1 MKIDELERL
10 LQGATR
16 CCPINRGWYNELDN
30 GTIVHFQIPIDEDF
44 PKDFHY
50 ELAKTNTPLVIHNE
64 SGALFELA
72 NLIQEK
78 TKDNP
83 DVEIK
88 KGCVIC
94 LKESTNSCD
103 LIDITN
109 KFKKL
114 YNIVNPI
121 VLEYKENLLSVIA
134 IVNSFAEV
142 YQKEKS
148 KLPFSFNVIDEL
160 HINEN
165 GHSRVLAKLLQY
177 KVERKYPILESFIKL
192 LQSKCQCEMNIKVG
206 APNIS
211 NEQNRIDALIVEKGK
226 YAIIIENKIYWAGDQ
241 KDQIDRYVDCVRQSG
256 FKTNDSTG
264 LLENVFVVYL
274 TQDGRKEVSSESFN
288 KARKVLGWKSDSEQ
302 GQFIPLNY
310 KDDIL
315 PWLKNDVLPNCTL
328 KEDLLS
334 SGIKQYI
341 DYLDG
346 LLGLRKSQ
354 IDLMYN
360 MKGLILEKCS
370 INESD
375 SIAEKIYATE
385 RMIQKT
391 NDLKSVLSTYK
402 DQLMS
407 FVNEFCQ
414 TTRKILQ
421 DRYSTMNW
429 KEPIDSTSW
438 ESGCIQMRSE
448 NWDSLVHLEWYPL
461 SQRQLV
467 EDTEYRLVL
476 HVEGNCRDTIGS
488 ILQNQLRIEKKSSE
502 RDIDTYFIKTFTSQ
516 QPFAILSE
524 DERFSFLKSVYEDND
539 VGTIIGKVNDAY
551 ARKDFS

>member
-1 MKIDELERL
+1 MKFDELENL
-10 LQGATR
+10 LQGETH

-30 GTIVHFQIPIDEDF
+30 GTIVHFQIPIDQVF
-44 PKDFHY
+44 PKEFHY

-64 SGALFELA
+64 SGAFFELA

-88 KGCVIC
+88 NDCVIC
-94 LKESTNSCD
+94 LKESTNSRD
-103 LIDITN
+103 LMDITN

-114 YNIVNPI
+114 YSIVNPI
-121 VLEYKENLLSVIA
+121 VLEYKENLLSVID

-177 KVERKYPILESFIKL
+177 RVEGKYPILESFIKL
-192 LQSKCQCEMNIKVG
+192 LQNKCQCEMNIKVG
-206 APNIS
+206 SPDIS
-211 NEQNRIDALIVEKGK
+211 NERNRIDALIVEKGK

-288 KARKVLGWKSDSEQ
+288 KAREVLGWKSDSEQ

-346 LLGLRKSQ
+346 LLGLRKNQ

-370 INESD
+370 INKND
-375 SIAEKIYATE
+375 SIAEKYYATE

-391 NDLKSVLSTYK
+391 NDLQSVLLTYK

-407 FVNEFCQ
+407 FVKDFCQ
-414 TTRKILQ
+414 ITKNILQ
-421 DRYSTMNW
+421 EKYSTLNW
-429 KEPIDSTSW
+429 EDPIDRTCW
-438 ESGCIQMRSE
+438 ETGYIQIRSK
-448 NWDSLVHLEWYPL
+448 NWEDRVHLEWIPL
-461 SQRQLV
+461 SQKQLL
-467 EDTEYRLVL
+467 EECEYTLVL
-476 HVEGNCRDTIGS
+476 HVEGGCRNTIGVSLNVEKISS
-488 ILQNQLRIEKKSSE
+488 IGE
-502 RDIDTYFIKTFTSQ
+502 IDTYFTKKFSSK
-516 QPFAILSE
+516 QPFALLSE
-524 DERFSFLKSVYEDND
+524 KDRESFLKSVYEDIE
-539 VGTIIGKVNDAY
+539 VATIIGKVNDAY
-551 ARKDFS
+551 ARKDF

>member
-1 MKIDELERL
+1 MIIDELENLMQRE
-10 LQGATR
+10 TH
-16 CCPINRGWYNELDN
+16 CCPINRGWYKELDN
-30 GTIVHFQIPIDEDF
+30 GTIVHFQIPIDEVF
-44 PKDFHY
+44 PNKFHY

-64 SGALFELA
+64 SDALFELA

-88 KGCVIC
+88 NDCVIC

-103 LIDITN
+103 PMDITN

-114 YNIVNPI
+114 YSIVNPI
-121 VLEYKENLLSVIA
+121 VLEYKENLLSVID

-192 LQSKCQCEMNIKVG
+192 LQSKCQCEMNIKIG
-206 APNIS
+206 SPDIS

-226 YAIIIENKIYWAGDQ
+226 YAIIIENKIYWASDQ
-241 KDQIDRYVDCVRQSG
+241 KDQIDRYVDCVRQSE

-288 KARKVLGWKSDSEQ
+288 KARAVLGWKSDSEQ

-370 INESD
+370 INEND
-375 SIAEKIYATE
+375 SIAEKYYATE

-391 NDLKSVLSTYK
+391 NDLQSVLLTYK
-402 DQLMS
+402 EQLMS
-407 FVNEFCQ
+407 FVKDFCQ
-414 TTRKILQ
+414 MTKNILQ
-421 DRYSTMNW
+421 ERYSTLNW
-429 KEPIDSTSW
+429 EYPIDRTCW
-438 ESGCIQMRSE
+438 ETGYIQIRSGDWEDR
-448 NWDSLVHLEWYPL
+448 VHLEWIPL

-488 ILQNQLRIEKKSSE
+488 ILQDQLCVEKKSSE
-502 RDIDTYFIKTFTSQ
+502 GDIDTFFIKTFTSQ

-524 DERFSFLKSVYEDND
+524 NERFSFLESVYKDND
-539 VGTIIGKVNDAY
+539 VEKIIGKVNDAY
-551 ARKDFS
+551 ARKDF

>member
-1 MKIDELERL
+1 MIIDELENL

-16 CCPINRGWYNELDN
+16 CCPINRGWYNELDD
-30 GTIVHFQIPIDEDF
+30 GSIVHFQIPIDEDF
-44 PKDFHY
+44 PKEFHY

-88 KGCVIC
+88 NGCVIC
-94 LKESTNSCD
+94 LKESTNSKD

-165 GHSRVLAKLLQY
+165 AHSRVLAKLLQF
-177 KVERKYPILESFIKL
+177 KVEKKYPILESFLKL
-192 LQSKCQCEMNIKVG
+192 LRSRCQSEMNINIES
-206 APNIS
+206 PDIS
-211 NEQNRIDALIVEKGK
+211 NERNRIDALIVEKGK

-256 FKTNDSTG
+256 FKKNETTG
-264 LLENVFVVYL
+264 LLDNVFVVYL

-288 KARKVLGWKSDSEQ
+288 KAREVLGWKSDSEQ

-315 PWLKNDVLPNCTL
+315 PWLKNDVLPNCAL

-346 LLGLRKSQ
+346 LLGLRKNQ
-354 IDLMYN
+354 IDLMYS
-360 MKGLILEKCS
+360 MKGLLLKKCS
-370 INESD
+370 INEND
-375 SIAEKIYATE
+375 SISEKILATE
-385 RMIQKT
+385 RMIQET

-402 DQLMS
+402 DELVS
-407 FVNEFCQ
+407 FVISFCD
-414 TTRKILQ
+414 TTEKILRE
-421 DRYSTMNW
+421 RYPNENW
-429 KEPIDSTSW
+429 QKPLNYISW
-438 ESGCIQMRSE
+438 EDGYLQIRSG

-467 EDTEYRLVL
+467 EETEYRLVL
-476 HVEGNCRDTIGS
+476 HVEGICQNTIGD
-488 ILQNQLRIEKKSSE
+488 ILQNQLNVGKKSSE
-502 RDIDTYFIKTFTSQ
+502 GELAYFIKTFSSEK
-516 QPFAILSE
+516 PFAILSE
-524 DERFSFLKSVYEDND
+524 KERESFLKSVYEDD
-539 VGTIIGKVNDAY
+539 EVATIIDKVNEAY
-551 ARKDFS
+551 KLQRS